1 MARKSKTQKVKEEV
15 KETKEVKTEEPKVY
29 KVHDDKWEEVM
40 GTKQL
45 RVFAVNQARDYLEC
59 ANESEIRL
67 DILSYVSKDYR
78 NGITNLLEDIK
89 RGSITMNDITD
100 KEAIELLKLKDFD
113 VDKLFI
119 E

>member
-15 KETKEVKTEEPKVY
+15 KTEEPKVY
-29 KVHDDKWEEVM
+29 KVHNDEWEEVM

-45 RVFAVNQARDYLEC
+45 RVFAVNQARDYLEQV
-59 ANESEIRL
+59 NESEIRL
-67 DILSYVSKDYR
+67 DVLSYISKDYR
-78 NGITNLLEDIK
+78 KGITNLLEDIK

-100 KEAIELLKLKDFD
+100 KEAIELLRLKDFE